1 MHLVVKRD
9 FASRMRTIDRLV
21 VGKVPEVSI
30 LEMPPQS
37 PSTVELLQTTIHS
50 SVCRPKAENAL
61 RRSTFERE
69 RYQIG
74 NGNCDTGKACDRL
87 KSVENGHEVIKDGH
101 FHSTSIRLPLADRNL
116 DRRVVF
122 LVNDIILQRTPTTSP
137 TYCPGSQ
144 PPLLILHLSAPRL
157 QSAYLA
163 LLFNDQLVPS
173 RHTSRQIHLV
183 PHQSSRPPSR

>member
-1 MHLVVKRD
+1 MLQDMFQLDAVQDICAIISVVWRVGTPLQLVFPLLSFGVH
-9 FASRMRTIDRLV
+9 
-21 VGKVPEVSI
+21 G
-30 LEMPPQS
+30 
-37 PSTVELLQTTIHS
+37 LLQ
-50 SVCRPKAENAL
+50 
-61 RRSTFERE
+61 

-87 KSVENGHEVIKDGH
+87 KSVENGHEAIKDGH
-101 FHSTSIRLPLADRNL
+101 FHSTSIRLPLADRSF

-183 PHQSSRPPSR
+183 PHQSSRPPSRWLVPQLGRTEQR